1 MSSPRPTTTT
11 MPGTSPEPTASTAAS
26 SMPLQSCADAWA
38 ELSASARERTRRAAG
53 RTATTTGSILSSCA
67 DRVDI
72 LRAMQSPMRR
82 VFVTGGTG
90 FVGRTVVQALRAAG
104 CAVRCLVRRGSER
117 DLRGLGAIERIEG
130 DIMSRESLDQ
140 GMAGCDA
147 VIHLVGIIREHPS
160 IGATFERVHPQG
172 TINVLEAA
180 AAVGTRR
187 YVHMSALGTRAGA
200 RSRYHRTKWAAEEA
214 VRSSG
219 LAWTIFRPSI
229 IYGHGDGFVT
239 MLARML
245 RRLPVVPVIGSGRAR
260 LQPVPVE
267 LVAEA
272 FARSVRMAT
281 TEKHAFDVAGC
292 DAVTMLEL
300 LDIVGAAVGRRR
312 VRKVHVPL
320 GAMRPLARLLHRL
333 PGFPVTPDQLRMLE
347 EDNTGDAKPF
357 LSTFG
362 FKPPA
367 PLAAGIA
374 RILA

>member
-38 ELSASARERTRRAAG
+38 ELSASARERTRRTAG

-117 DLRGLGAIERIEG
+117 ELHGLGAIERVEG
-130 DIMSRESLDQ
+130 DVMARQSLAQ

-160 IGATFERVHPQG
+160 IGATFERVHAQG

-180 AAVGTRR
+180 A
-187 YVHMSALGTRAGA
+187 H
-200 RSRYHRTKWAAEEA
+200 SRYHQTKWAAEEA
-214 VRSSG
+214 VRASPIP
-219 LAWTIFRPSI
+219 WTIFRPSI
-229 IYGHGDGFVT
+229 IYGRGDGFVT
-239 MLARML
+239 ILAGMIG
-245 RRLPVVPVIGSGRAR
+245 RLPVVPVIGTGRQR
-260 LQPVPVE
+260 LQPVPVAH
-267 LVAEA
+267 VAQGFVRA
-272 FARSVRMAT
+272 LSLDASV
-281 TEKHAFDVAGC
+281 KHTYDVGGPEP
-292 DAVTMLEL
+292 VTMVDL
-300 LDIVGAAVGRRR
+300 LDRVAAAMGRRR
-312 VRKVHVPL
+312 PLKAHAPL
-320 GAMRPLARLLHRL
+320 GLVRAATTVLYRFPGYPL
-333 PGFPVTPDQLRMLE
+333 TPDQLLMLE
-347 EDNTGDAKPF
+347 EENTCEPGAFYETFDLVPVP
-357 LSTFG
+357 LSAG
-362 FKPPA
+362 
-367 PLAAGIA
+367 LAAM
-374 RILA
+374 LA